1 MNDLGGWTGLSFR
14 LFDELVRGDVLDLH
28 VLKQVA
34 GYRLGGDSG
43 AMWML
48 FPDLGSAGLEVG
60 EPGLEV
66 LEVGFEG
73 GLVIRRGLDQIRL
86 NDLGHLANAIDR
98 VEDVF
103 VEFLLAGFLE
113 ARGFDSVNE
122 VCLGTGALDEFG
134 SPVVIAAAVSNGDLG
149 FREGELVL
157 GGGLVVVRVLIGAVD
172 DGVDIDLVSAD
183 RLGDRAPDVNRSDD
197 VNLVRT
203 GGRAGSRVRPGVG
216 AACHCQSTGAE
227 SGNGQ
232 KMSMHV

>member
-1 MNDLGGWTGLSFR
+1 MDVCLTGSLLEGLGDVVASLAVDEKDGGFLLGQQVGGLVNDLGGWTGLSFR

-157 GGGLVVVRVLIGAVD
+157 GGGLVVVRV
-172 DGVDIDLVSAD
+172 
-183 RLGDRAPDVNRSDD
+183 
-197 VNLVRT
+197 
-203 GGRAGSRVRPGVG
+203 
-216 AACHCQSTGAE
+216 
-227 SGNGQ
+227 
-232 KMSMHV
+232 